1 MSEQNR
7 ALAVRWFEEVWNQGN
22 ESTIDELFDP
32 QGKCYGFPESNSVL
46 TGPEGFKAVH
56 RQFQNAFG
64 QIHIHIDDLIAMGDR
79 LAIRWTCNAVHNGD
93 GLGFPATGK
102 KTTIPGSSFLT
113 CRDGKI
119 IEGWNFMDLTRMTLD
134 LQAK

>member
-1 MSEQNR
+1 MSDQNR
-7 ALAVRWFEEVWNQGN
+7 ALAIRWFEEVWNQGN

-46 TGPEGFKAVH
+46 IGPEGFKTVH

-64 QIHIHIDDLIAMGDR
+64 QIQIHIDDLIAVGDR
-79 LAIRWTCNAVHNGD
+79 LAIRWTCNAIHDGD